1 MCTGNCKCNN
11 SCKCNEGISI
21 VDIKKIAYCDR
32 CLEFFRNIE
41 YPQVYCKCGQELIWF
56 REATPKELDDIFEKE
71 E

>member
-11 SCKCNEGISI
+11 SCKCNEGIAI

-32 CLEFFRNIE
+32 CLKFFRNIE
-41 YPQVYCKCGQELIWF
+41 YPQVYCKCGQKLIWF
-56 REATPKELDDIFEKE
+56 REATSKELDDIFGKE